1 MSARL
6 KVIVAMLL
14 FVCGAA
20 AYADPPGRVARLNYS
35 TGAVSFA
42 PGEAPDAWVQ
52 AVLNRPLTAGDR
64 LWADQTGRAEL
75 HIGSTAMRLGA
86 LTSVDVLNLDDDTLQ
101 VRLAQGS
108 MNLRVRDLGQGETV
122 EIATPAGAVLVRQ
135 PGSYRVTVEPQGD
148 SARVLVNFGQAE
160 VVTPL
165 QTYTVPSSQA
175 ATVSASRGASFE
187 VAAYATA
194 DELDRWSAERDR
206 REDRVPSTQYVSR
219 DMTGYED
226 LDQYGTWRTLP
237 DYGAV
242 WVPTQVASG
251 WAPYRTGHW
260 VWVSPWGWTWVDDA
274 PWGFAPFHYGRW
286 VHTGGYWAW
295 SPGAVVRRPVYA
307 PALVAF
313 VGGSNFSVSVTSGPA
328 VGWFP
333 LGWREP
339 YRPWYRASESHVRQ
353 VNVTNVTNVT
363 NITNVTNV
371 RYVNRERPDAVTVVS
386 RQAFVSARPVSQAA
400 LNVPRTELAR
410 AEVVRD
416 RSPAE
421 PVRASIAPERPG
433 YRPPAFAASR
443 EVVSV
448 TAPASA
454 ATREVPAFRER
465 AGIARTEE
473 AEPRVR
479 VLRRERAETS
489 PAPAAGA
496 PTAVAPASG
505 SGGVGAAAVRAAPAV
520 QPGPAR
526 AAADAAA
533 AVAPGAGIGGAG
545 AAAVRAA
552 PAAQPGAPSSAA
564 PPAASAAPAA
574 RPPVTAP
581 PPARSADRPG
591 ERRDADRRS
600 DTRRDAVERRDER
613 IAPRERQPDSAAAP
627 AAAGVAARPGPTP
640 AARSEASAPR
650 IEAPAPRVQA
660 PAARTEASGPRP
672 DGTGPRPE
680 ASGARP
686 EAAPPRT
693 EPGPPR
699 AEPPARRSE
708 AREPPRARLEPQA
721 PTVRPDQPALQARRD
736 EPRVRSPAPQ
746 GETPR
751 AVPAP
756 PPQHADA
763 RPRPA
768 ERPPQPAAQPPRADS
783 RPDSRTR
790 TTD

>member
-6 KVIVAMLL
+6 KVILAMLL

-75 HIGSTAMRLGA
+75 HVGSTAIRLGA

-108 MNLRVRDLGQGETV
+108 MNLRVRDLGRDETV

-175 ATVSASRGASFE
+175 ATVSASGGASFE

-237 DYGAV
+237 EYGAV
-242 WVPTQVASG
+242 WVPTRVASG

-260 VWVSPWGWTWVDDA
+260 VWMSPWGWTWVDDA

-295 SPGAVVRRPVYA
+295 SPGAHVRRPVYA

-371 RYVNRERPDAVTVVS
+371 RYVNRDRPDAVTVVP

-400 LNVPRTELAR
+400 INVPRAELAR
-410 AEVVRD
+410 AEIVRD

-421 PVRASIAPERPG
+421 PVRASVAPERAG
-433 YRPPAFAASR
+433 HRPPAFAATR

-454 ATREVPAFRER
+454 AAREVPAFRER
-465 AGIARTEE
+465 AGFARSDDT
-473 AEPRVR
+473 EPRVR
-479 VLRRERAETS
+479 VLRRERERAETN
-489 PAPAAGA
+489 PAPATAG
-496 PTAVAPASG
+496 
-505 SGGVGAAAVRAAPAV
+505 
-520 QPGPAR
+520 
-526 AAADAAA
+526 AAA
-533 AVAPGAGIGGAG
+533 AVAPGPGIGGAG

-564 PPAASAAPAA
+564 PSAAAGAPAA
-574 RPPVTAP
+574 RPPVTAT
-581 PPARSADRPG
+581 PPARSAERPG

-600 DTRRDAVERRDER
+600 DARRDAAERRDER
-613 IAPRERQPDSAAAP
+613 IDPQERRRGSPGAPGAAAGPGVVAAPGVAAAP
-627 AAAGVAARPGPTP
+627 GVVAGPAAARAPGVVAGPGAVAGPAAAAGPGATVKP
-640 AARSEASAPR
+640 AP
-650 IEAPAPRVQA
+650 APAPRTDA
-660 PAARTEASGPRP
+660 PAPPQRTDTPAPR
-672 DGTGPRPE
+672 
-680 ASGARP
+680 S
-686 EAAPPRT
+686 
-693 EPGPPR
+693 EPAGPR
-699 AEPPARRSE
+699 AEPPGRRSE
-708 AREPPRARLEPQA
+708 VQEPPRARIEPRVEPHAPREA
-721 PTVRPDQPALQARRD
+721 PTARAEAQPAREARRD
-736 EPRVRSPAPQ
+736 EVRARPSAPQ
-746 GETPR
+746 GEAPRAAPTPR
-751 AVPAP
+751 
-756 PPQHADA
+756 PQHADA
-763 RPRPA
+763 RPRAA
-768 ERPPQPAAQPPRADS
+768 ERPPQPPAQAARAEG
-783 RPDSRTR
+783 RPDSRSR

>member
-6 KVIVAMLL
+6 KVILAMLL

-75 HIGSTAMRLGA
+75 HIGSTAIRLGA

-175 ATVSASRGASFE
+175 ATVSATGGASFE

-237 DYGAV
+237 EYGAV
-242 WVPTQVASG
+242 WVPTRVASG

-400 LNVPRTELAR
+400 LNVPRAELAR

-465 AGIARTEE
+465 AGFARSED

-489 PAPAAGA
+489 PAPSAGA
-496 PTAVAPASG
+496 PAAVAPASG

-520 QPGPAR
+520 QPGLVP
-526 AAADAAA
+526 AAAGAAA
-533 AVAPGAGIGGAG
+533 AVSSGAGIGGAG

-552 PAAQPGAPSSAA
+552 PAVRSAAPASAAPAASSAA
-564 PPAASAAPAA
+564 PAAPAA
-574 RPPVTAP
+574 RPPVMGA
-581 PPARSADRPG
+581 PPARSAERPG
-591 ERRDADRRS
+591 DRREADRRS
-600 DTRRDAVERRDER
+600 DSRRDPAERTDAR
-613 IAPRERQPDSAAAP
+613 ITPRERQPDSAAAP
-627 AAAGVAARPGPTP
+627 AAAGAVPAPAGPGAAAKP
-640 AARSEASAPR
+640 APR
-650 IEAPAPRVQA
+650 TEAPAPRTDAQA
-660 PAARTEASGPRP
+660 PPQRTE
-672 DGTGPRPE
+672 TT
-680 ASGARP
+680 
-686 EAAPPRT
+686 PPRT
-693 EPGPPR
+693 EPAAPR
-699 AEPPARRSE
+699 AEPPGRRSE
-708 AREPPRARLEPQA
+708 AREPPRARIEPQPPREA
-721 PTVRPDQPALQARRD
+721 PTVRPDVQPAREARRD

-746 GETPR
+746 SETPR
-751 AVPAP
+751 VAPAP
-756 PPQHADA
+756 RPQHADA

-768 ERPPQPAAQPPRADS
+768 ERPPQPAAQPPRAEG